1 MNDWESSAQGTAAH
15 SLSRLF
21 RLFLSEFG
29 ISSVG
34 KPPHVDMGGAS
45 PIDRLR
51 IALLLTMPVAG
62 EYLQR
67 RHASMARKAKSPRG
81 PVKKIW
87 LEANCDLWRCG
98 YTESACRKHSR
109 CEHARAASHASPNAC
124 RSTVLRPLIPLH
136 CARLAV
142 LLMLLF
148 Y

>member
-1 MNDWESSAQGTAAH
+1 MKDWESSAQGIAAP

-21 RLFLSEFG
+21 RFFLSEFG
-29 ISSVG
+29 IRSVG
-34 KPPHVDMGGAS
+34 KPPHVDMGEAS

-67 RHASMARKAKSPRG
+67 RHASMARKAKSLRA

-98 YTESACRKHSR
+98 YTE
-109 CEHARAASHASPNAC
+109 
-124 RSTVLRPLIPLH
+124 
-136 CARLAV
+136 
-142 LLMLLF
+142 
-148 Y
+148 